1 MIFFEIKIIVF
12 FFLLTLRRRV
22 SHKELVLTV
31 CDGT

>member
-1 MIFFEIKIIVF
+1 MIFFEIKIIV